1 MSAATAPSHF
11 HEMSRIAP
19 EGASV
24 TRDDLLQEYAPLV
37 RRVAYKIAA
46 RLPHSVEVD
55 DLISTGVLGLID
67 AIARF
72 DPSKSNNFRS
82 YAEIRIRGAILDELR
97 NLDWVPRS
105 VRQRATEI
113 ENTYLRLERE
123 LGRTVSDVEV
133 AEEMG
138 LSLDAFHALVDRVK
152 PLTVVSFEDLNAGG
166 PGEQRNVLACIR
178 DEGQPDPHGQLLLER
193 LRGGLEDGLDELPEK
208 QRLVLS
214 LYYFEDLNL
223 KEIGR
228 ILGVTESRISQLH
241 SMAVIELRA
250 KLKRNMTDVPD
261 DDYPEGL
268 TLAA

>member
-1 MSAATAPSHF
+1 MSAATAYSHF
-11 HEMSRIAP
+11 HAMSRIAP
-19 EGASV
+19 EGTNVS
-24 TRDDLLQEYAPLV
+24 RDDLLQEYAPLV

-55 DLISTGVLGLID
+55 DLISTGVLGLMD
-67 AIARF
+67 AIKKF
-72 DPSKSNNFRS
+72 DPIRSNNFRS

-105 VRQRATEI
+105 VRQRANEI
-113 ENTYLRLERE
+113 EETYIRLERE
-123 LGRTVSDVEV
+123 TGRSATEDEV
-133 AEEMG
+133 AMELG
-138 LSLDAFHALVDRVK
+138 LSLADFHALVDRVK

-166 PGEQRNVLACIR
+166 PGEQRDVLACIR
-178 DEGQPDPHGQLLLER
+178 DEGQPDPHAQLLLEQ
-193 LRGGLEDGLDELPEK
+193 LRGGLEGALDSLPEK

-228 ILGVTESRISQLH
+228 ILGVTESRICQLH

-250 KLKRNMTDVPD
+250 GLKTNMMVTPD
-261 DDYPEGL
+261 DEFPVIL
-268 TLAA
+268 ALAA